1 MNFFVEMTLQKK
13 GWKGLGGAFGA
24 AGAIMHARA
33 TCGRWALAALLVLAC
48 VQHCAGQVATFSG
61 SFFNPPSG
69 FINDDQIRKA
79 GNLEIKIDLLG
90 FPTNP
95 LLMIHRTQ
103 RTQCLRAALPA
114 HEGAL
119 CFHVTLPLGG
129 ASLVFAPGEP
139 CALNPRRTLHCRP
152 REPLPSMHHSEALP
166 DETRLQR
173 SHSPRS

>member
-1 MNFFVEMTLQKK
+1 MPLITIPKTFAYMYMYSTAWEKS
-13 GWKGLGGAFGA
+13 GLERVA

-33 TCGRWALAALLVLAC
+33 TCGRWALASLLVLAC
-48 VQHCAGQVATFSG
+48 VQHCAGQVATFTG

-79 GNLEIKIDLLG
+79 GNLEIKIDLVG

-129 ASLVFAPGEP
+129 ASLVFAPGGP
-139 CALNPRRTLHCRP
+139 CGPKSQKNP
-152 REPLPSMHHSEALP
+152 PLSAP
-166 DETRLQR
+166 
-173 SHSPRS
+173 